1 MYFEYFIFIIVILLI
16 FLSLR
21 KKILKYKSIYNQNGF
36 DGVYLY
42 FVNKNFT
49 KTGLSNFIDKK
60 KNILGKEISKISN
73 NKILYG
79 PYSGTKI
86 LTTYG
91 WSNIDFCPKYLG
103 SYEYQVQK
111 KIIDLNKKKKFDY
124 FIDLGAAEGYHIIS
138 LLKKKIFKQ
147 GLAFEISKKSREI
160 LKKNAQ
166 INKLKNRIRIYKD
179 ANLSSLKNTLRNF
192 NHRRLLF
199 LVDIEGQEYDLFD
212 KYFCKIFS
220 KGTFIIEEHPFN
232 ISNKRKIKNF
242 NQNIKKY
249 YNVEILKD
257 TPKNPFNFSILEKYS
272 DDEKY
277 LMMSEGRPESMKWL
291 ILHPKK

>member
-1 MYFEYFIFIIVILLI
+1 MYFEYSIFTIVILLI
-16 FLSLR
+16 FLRLR

-86 LTTYG
+86 LSTYG

-138 LLKKKIFKQ
+138 LLKKKFFKQ

-166 INKLKNRIRIYKD
+166 INKLNNRIRIYKD

-212 KYFCKIFS
+212 KDFCKIFS

-257 TPKNPFNFSILEKYS
+257 TPKNPFNFSILKKYS

-291 ILHPKK
+291 ILQPKK

>member
-1 MYFEYFIFIIVILLI
+1 MYFEYFIFTIVILLI
-16 FLSLR
+16 FLRLR

-86 LTTYG
+86 LSTYG

-166 INKLKNRIRIYKD
+166 INKLNNRIRIYKD

-212 KYFCKIFS
+212 KDFCKIFS

-277 LMMSEGRPESMKWL
+277 LMMSEGRPESMQWV
-291 ILHPKK
+291 ILQPKK

>member
-1 MYFEYFIFIIVILLI
+1 MYFEYFILTIVIFLI
-16 FLSLR
+16 FLRLR
-21 KKILKYKSIYNQNGF
+21 KKIIKYKSIYNQNGF

-86 LTTYG
+86 LSSYG

-103 SYEYQVQK
+103 CYEYQVQK

-124 FIDLGAAEGYHIIS
+124 FIDLGASEGYHIVS
-138 LLKKKIFKQ
+138 LLKKKFFKQ

-166 INKLKNRIRIYKD
+166 INKVKNRIRIYGD
-179 ANLSSLKNTLRNF
+179 ANLSSLKNALKDF
-192 NHRRLLF
+192 NHRKLLF
-199 LVDIEGQEYDLFD
+199 LVDIEGKEYDLFNKD
-212 KYFCKIFS
+212 FCKIFS
-220 KGTFIIEEHPFN
+220 NGTFIIEEHPFN
-232 ISNKRKIKNF
+232 VWNKKKIKIF
-242 NQNIKKY
+242 KQNIKKY
-249 YNVEILKD
+249 YKVGILKD
-257 TPKNPFNFSILEKYS
+257 IYKNPFNFSVLEKYS

-277 LMMSEGRPESMKWL
+277 LMMSEGRPQSMEWV
-291 ILHPKK
+291 ILRPKR

>member
-1 MYFEYFIFIIVILLI
+1 MYFEYFIFTIVILLI
-16 FLSLR
+16 FLRLR

-86 LTTYG
+86 LSTYG

-138 LLKKKIFKQ
+138 LLKKKFFKQ

-166 INKLKNRIRIYKD
+166 INKLNNRIRIYKE
-179 ANLSSLKNTLRNF
+179 ANLSSLKNALRNF

-212 KYFCKIFS
+212 KDFCKIFS

-277 LMMSEGRPESMKWL
+277 LMMSEGRPESMQWV
-291 ILHPKK
+291 ILQPKK

>member
-1 MYFEYFIFIIVILLI
+1 MYFEYFIFTIVILLI
-16 FLSLR
+16 LLRLR

-86 LTTYG
+86 LSSYG

-103 SYEYQVQK
+103 CYEYQVQK

-124 FIDLGAAEGYHIIS
+124 FIDLGASEGYHIVS
-138 LLKKKIFKQ
+138 LLKKKFFKQ

-166 INKLKNRIRIYKD
+166 INKVKNRIRIYGD
-179 ANLSSLKNTLRNF
+179 ANLSSLKNALKDF
-192 NHRRLLF
+192 NHRKLLF
-199 LVDIEGQEYDLFD
+199 LVDIEGQEYDLFNKD
-212 KYFCKIFS
+212 FCKIFS
-220 KGTFIIEEHPFN
+220 NGTFIIEEHPFN
-232 ISNKRKIKNF
+232 VWNKKKIKIF
-242 NQNIKKY
+242 KQNIKKY
-249 YNVEILKD
+249 YKVGILKD
-257 TPKNPFNFSILEKYS
+257 ISKNPFNFSVLEKYS

-277 LMMSEGRPESMKWL
+277 LMMSEGRPQSMEWV
-291 ILHPKK
+291 ILRPKR

>member
-1 MYFEYFIFIIVILLI
+1 MYFEYFIFTIVILLI
-16 FLSLR
+16 FLRLR

-42 FVNKNFT
+42 FVNKNFK

-86 LTTYG
+86 LNSYG

-111 KIIDLNKKKKFDY
+111 KIKDLNKKKKNLITSQIQVQPRIPY
-124 FIDLGAAEGYHIIS
+124 YQFI
-138 LLKKKIFKQ
+138 KKIFKQ

-166 INKLKNRIRIYKD
+166 INKVNSRIKIYGD

-199 LVDIEGQEYDLFD
+199 LVDIEGQEYDLFNKD
-212 KYFCKIFS
+212 FCKIFS

-277 LMMSEGRPESMKWL
+277 LMMSEGRPESMQWV
-291 ILHPKK
+291 ILQPKK

>member
-1 MYFEYFIFIIVILLI
+1 MYFEYFIFTIVILLI
-16 FLSLR
+16 FLRLR

-86 LTTYG
+86 LSTYG

-166 INKLKNRIRIYKD
+166 INKLNNRIRIYKN

-212 KYFCKIFS
+212 KDFCKIFS

-242 NQNIKKY
+242 NQNIKRY

-277 LMMSEGRPESMKWL
+277 LMMSEGRPESMQWV
-291 ILHPKK
+291 ILQPKK

>member
-1 MYFEYFIFIIVILLI
+1 MYFEYFIFTIVILLI
-16 FLSLR
+16 FLRLR

-42 FVNKNFT
+42 FVNKNFK

-86 LTTYG
+86 LSTYG

-147 GLAFEISKKSREI
+147 GLAFEIIKKSREI

-166 INKLKNRIRIYKD
+166 INKLNNRIRIYKD

-199 LVDIEGQEYDLFD
+199 LVDIEGQEYNLFD
-212 KYFCKIFS
+212 KDFCKIFS

-277 LMMSEGRPESMKWL
+277 LMMSEGRPESMQWV
-291 ILHPKK
+291 ILQPKK

>member
-1 MYFEYFIFIIVILLI
+1 MYFEYFIFTIVILLI
-16 FLSLR
+16 FLRFR
-21 KKILKYKSIYNQNGF
+21 KKILKYKLIYNQNGF

-86 LTTYG
+86 LSSYG

-166 INKLKNRIRIYKD
+166 INKLNNRIRIYKD
-179 ANLSSLKNTLRNF
+179 ANLSSLKNVLRNF

-199 LVDIEGQEYDLFD
+199 LVDIEGHEYDLFEKD
-212 KYFCKIFS
+212 FCKIFS

-232 ISNKRKIKNF
+232 ITNKRKIKNF

>member
-1 MYFEYFIFIIVILLI
+1 MYFEYFIFTIVILLI
-16 FLSLR
+16 FLRLR

-86 LTTYG
+86 LSTYG

-124 FIDLGAAEGYHIIS
+124 FIDLGSAEGYHIIS
-138 LLKKKIFKQ
+138 LLKKKFFKK
-147 GLAFEISKKSREI
+147 GLAFEVSHKSRSI

-166 INKLKNRIRIYKD
+166 INKLNNRIRIYKD

-199 LVDIEGQEYDLFD
+199 LVDIEGQEYNLFD
-212 KYFCKIFS
+212 KDFCKIFS

-277 LMMSEGRPESMKWL
+277 LMMSEGRPESMRWL
-291 ILHPKK
+291 ILQPKK

>member
-1 MYFEYFIFIIVILLI
+1 MYFEYFLFTIVILLI
-16 FLSLR
+16 FLRLR
-21 KKILKYKSIYNQNGF
+21 KKIKKYQSIYNQNGF

-212 KYFCKIFS
+212 KDFCKIFS

-291 ILHPKK
+291 ILQPKK

>member
-1 MYFEYFIFIIVILLI
+1 MYFEYFIFTIVILLI
-16 FLSLR
+16 FLWFR

-86 LTTYG
+86 LSSYG

-166 INKLKNRIRIYKD
+166 INKLNNRIRIYKD

-212 KYFCKIFS
+212 KDFCKIFS

>member
-1 MYFEYFIFIIVILLI
+1 MYFEYFLVTIVISLI
-16 FLSLR
+16 FLRLR
-21 KKILKYKSIYNQNGF
+21 KKILKYKSIFNRNGF

-49 KTGLSNFIDKK
+49 NTGLSNFIDKK

-86 LTTYG
+86 LSTYG

-166 INKLKNRIRIYKD
+166 INKLNNRIRIYKD

-212 KYFCKIFS
+212 KDFCKIFS

-277 LMMSEGRPESMKWL
+277 LMMSEGRPESMQWV
-291 ILHPKK
+291 ILQPKK

>member
-1 MYFEYFIFIIVILLI
+1 MYFEYFIFTIVILLI
-16 FLSLR
+16 FLRLR

-42 FVNKNFT
+42 FVNKNFK

-86 LTTYG
+86 LSTYG

-138 LLKKKIFKQ
+138 LLKKKFFKK

-179 ANLSSLKNTLRNF
+179 ANLSSLKNALRNF

-199 LVDIEGQEYDLFD
+199 LIDIEGQEYDLFD
-212 KYFCKIFS
+212 KDFCKIFS

-277 LMMSEGRPESMKWL
+277 LMMSEGRPESMQWV
-291 ILHPKK
+291 ILQPKK

>member
-1 MYFEYFIFIIVILLI
+1 MYFEYFIFTIVILLI
-16 FLSLR
+16 FLWFR

-60 KNILGKEISKISN
+60 KNILGKEISKISDN
-73 NKILYG
+73 NILYG

-86 LTTYG
+86 LSSYG

-138 LLKKKIFKQ
+138 LLKKKFFKQ

-166 INKLKNRIRIYKD
+166 INKLNNRIRIYKD
-179 ANLSSLKNTLRNF
+179 ANLSSLKNALRNF

-199 LVDIEGQEYDLFD
+199 LIDIEGQEYDLFD
-212 KYFCKIFS
+212 KDFCKIFS

-277 LMMSEGRPESMKWL
+277 LMMSEGRPESMQWV
-291 ILHPKK
+291 ILQPKK

>member
-1 MYFEYFIFIIVILLI
+1 MYFEYFIFTIVILLI
-16 FLSLR
+16 FLRLR

-86 LTTYG
+86 LSTYG

-166 INKLKNRIRIYKD
+166 INKLNNRIRIYKD

-199 LVDIEGQEYDLFD
+199 LVDIEGQEYNLFD
-212 KYFCKIFS
+212 KDFCKIFS

-291 ILHPKK
+291 ILQPKK

>member
-1 MYFEYFIFIIVILLI
+1 MYFEYFIFTIVILLI
-16 FLSLR
+16 FLRFR
-21 KKILKYKSIYNQNGF
+21 KKILKYKLIYNQNGF

-86 LTTYG
+86 LSTYG

-166 INKLKNRIRIYKD
+166 INKLNNRIRIYKD

-212 KYFCKIFS
+212 KDFCKIFS

-277 LMMSEGRPESMKWL
+277 LMMSEGRPESMKWV
-291 ILHPKK
+291 ILQPKK

>member
-1 MYFEYFIFIIVILLI
+1 MYFEYFIFTIVILLI
-16 FLSLR
+16 FLWFR

-166 INKLKNRIRIYKD
+166 INKLNNRIRIYKD
-179 ANLSSLKNTLRNF
+179 ANLSSLKNALRNF

-199 LVDIEGQEYDLFD
+199 LVDIEGQEYDLFNKD
-212 KYFCKIFS
+212 FCKIFS

-277 LMMSEGRPESMKWL
+277 LMMSEGRPESMQWV
-291 ILHPKK
+291 ILQPKK

>member
-1 MYFEYFIFIIVILLI
+1 MYFEYFIFTIVILLI
-16 FLSLR
+16 FLKLR

-42 FVNKNFT
+42 FINKNFT

-86 LTTYG
+86 LSSYG

-166 INKLKNRIRIYKD
+166 INKLNNRIRIYKD
-179 ANLSSLKNTLRNF
+179 ANLSSLKNVLRNF

-199 LVDIEGQEYDLFD
+199 LVDIEGHEYDLFEKD
-212 KYFCKIFS
+212 FCKIFS

-232 ISNKRKIKNF
+232 ITNKRKIKNF

-291 ILHPKK
+291 ILQPKK

>member
-1 MYFEYFIFIIVILLI
+1 MYFEYFIFTIVILLI
-16 FLSLR
+16 LLRLR

-42 FVNKNFT
+42 FVNKNFA

-86 LTTYG
+86 LSSSG

-111 KIIDLNKKKKFDY
+111 KIIDLNKKKKFNY

-138 LLKKKIFKQ
+138 LLKKKFFKK
-147 GLAFEISKKSREI
+147 GLAFETSKKSREI

-166 INKLKNRIRIYKD
+166 INKINNRIRIYKE
-179 ANLSSLKNTLRNF
+179 ANLMSLKNALRDF
-192 NHRRLLF
+192 NHRKILF
-199 LVDIEGQEYDLFD
+199 LVDIEGQEYDLFNKD
-212 KYFCKIFS
+212 FCKIFS

-232 ISNKRKIKNF
+232 ISDKRKIKNF

-249 YNVEILKD
+249 YKVETLKD
-257 TPKNPFNFSILEKYS
+257 TPKNPFNLSILEKYS

-277 LMMSEGRPESMKWL
+277 LMMSEGRPESMQWV
-291 ILHPKK
+291 ILQPKK

>member
-1 MYFEYFIFIIVILLI
+1 MYFEYFIFTIVILLI
-16 FLSLR
+16 FLRLR

-42 FVNKNFT
+42 FVNKNFK

-86 LTTYG
+86 LSSYG

-166 INKLKNRIRIYKD
+166 INKLNNRIRIYKD
-179 ANLSSLKNTLRNF
+179 ANLSSLKNALRNF

-199 LVDIEGQEYDLFD
+199 LIDIEGQEYDLFD
-212 KYFCKIFS
+212 KDFCKIFS

-277 LMMSEGRPESMKWL
+277 LMMSEGRPESMQWV
-291 ILHPKK
+291 ILQPKK

>member
-1 MYFEYFIFIIVILLI
+1 MHFEYFIFIIVILLI
-16 FLSLR
+16 FLGLR

-86 LTTYG
+86 FSSYG

-103 SYEYQVQK
+103 CYEYQVQK

-138 LLKKKIFKQ
+138 LLKKKFFKQ

-166 INKLKNRIRIYKD
+166 INKLNNRIRIYKD

-212 KYFCKIFS
+212 KDFCKIFS

-277 LMMSEGRPESMKWL
+277 LMMSEGRPESMQWV
-291 ILHPKK
+291 ILQPKK

>member
-1 MYFEYFIFIIVILLI
+1 MYFEYFIIIIVILLI

-86 LTTYG
+86 LSSYG

-166 INKLKNRIRIYKD
+166 INKLNNRIRIYKD
-179 ANLSSLKNTLRNF
+179 ANLSSLKNALRNF

-199 LVDIEGQEYDLFD
+199 LIDIEGQEYDLFD
-212 KYFCKIFS
+212 KDFCKIFS

-291 ILHPKK
+291 ILQPKK

>member
-1 MYFEYFIFIIVILLI
+1 MYFEYFIFTIVILLI
-16 FLSLR
+16 FLKLR

-86 LTTYG
+86 LSTYG

-138 LLKKKIFKQ
+138 LLKKKFFKQ

-166 INKLKNRIRIYKD
+166 INKLNNRIRIYKD

-212 KYFCKIFS
+212 KDFCKIFS

-232 ISNKRKIKNF
+232 LSDKRKIKNF

-277 LMMSEGRPESMKWL
+277 LMMSEGRPESMQWV
-291 ILHPKK
+291 ILQPKK

>member
-1 MYFEYFIFIIVILLI
+1 MYFEYFIFTIVILLI
-16 FLSLR
+16 FLRLR

-42 FVNKNFT
+42 FVNKNFK

-86 LTTYG
+86 LSTYG

-166 INKLKNRIRIYKD
+166 INKLNNRIRIYKD

-199 LVDIEGQEYDLFD
+199 LVDIEGQEYNLFD
-212 KYFCKIFS
+212 KDFCKIFS

-242 NQNIKKY
+242 DQNIKKY

-277 LMMSEGRPESMKWL
+277 LMMSEGRPESMQWV
-291 ILHPKK
+291 ILQPKK

>member
-1 MYFEYFIFIIVILLI
+1 MYFEYSIFAIVIFLI
-16 FLSLR
+16 FLWFR

-86 LTTYG
+86 LSSYG

-138 LLKKKIFKQ
+138 LLKKKFFKQ

-166 INKLKNRIRIYKD
+166 INKLNNRIRIYKD
-179 ANLSSLKNTLRNF
+179 ANLSSLKNALRNF

-212 KYFCKIFS
+212 KDFCKIFS

>member
-1 MYFEYFIFIIVILLI
+1 MYFEYFILTIVILLI

-79 PYSGTKI
+79 PYAGTKI
-86 LTTYG
+86 LSSYG

-138 LLKKKIFKQ
+138 LLKKKFFKQ

-166 INKLKNRIRIYKD
+166 INKLNNRIRIYKD
-179 ANLSSLKNTLRNF
+179 ANLSSLKNALRNF

-212 KYFCKIFS
+212 KDFCKIFS

-249 YNVEILKD
+249 YDVEILKD
-257 TPKNPFNFSILEKYS
+257 IPKNPFNFSILEKYS

-291 ILHPKK
+291 ILQPKK

>member
-1 MYFEYFIFIIVILLI
+1 MYFEYFLVTILILLI
-16 FLSLR
+16 FFRLR
-21 KKILKYKSIYNQNGF
+21 KKILKYKSIFNNNGF

-49 KTGLSNFIDKK
+49 NTGLSNFIDKK
-60 KNILGKEISKISN
+60 KNILGNEISKISA
-73 NKILYG
+73 NKILNG

-86 LTTYG
+86 LNSYG

-124 FIDLGAAEGYHIIS
+124 FIDLGAAEGYHIVS
-138 LLKKKIFKQ
+138 LLKKKFFNQ

-166 INKLKNRIRIYKD
+166 INKVNSRIKIYGD
-179 ANLSSLKNTLRNF
+179 ANLSSLKNALKDF
-192 NHRRLLF
+192 DHRKLLF
-199 LVDIEGQEYDLFD
+199 LVDIEGQEYDLFN
-212 KYFCKIFS
+212 KEFCKIFS

-277 LMMSEGRPESMKWL
+277 LMMSEGRPESMQWV
-291 ILHPKK
+291 ILQPKK

>member
-1 MYFEYFIFIIVILLI
+1 MYFEYFIFTIVILLI
-16 FLSLR
+16 FLRLR

-42 FVNKNFT
+42 FVNKNFK

-86 LTTYG
+86 LSTYG

-166 INKLKNRIRIYKD
+166 INQLNNRIRIYKD

-199 LVDIEGQEYDLFD
+199 LVDIEGQEYNLFD
-212 KYFCKIFS
+212 KDFCKIFS

-277 LMMSEGRPESMKWL
+277 LMMSEGRPESMQWV
-291 ILHPKK
+291 ILQPKK

>member
-1 MYFEYFIFIIVILLI
+1 MYFEYFIFTIVILLI
-16 FLSLR
+16 FLRLR

-60 KNILGKEISKISN
+60 KNILGKEISKISD

-86 LTTYG
+86 LSSYG

-111 KIIDLNKKKKFDY
+111 KIINLNKKKKFDY

-166 INKLKNRIRIYKD
+166 INKLNNRIRIYKD

-199 LVDIEGQEYDLFD
+199 LVDIEGQEYDLFNKD
-212 KYFCKIFS
+212 FCKIFS

-277 LMMSEGRPESMKWL
+277 LMMSEGRPVSMKWL
-291 ILHPKK
+291 ILQPKK

>member
-1 MYFEYFIFIIVILLI
+1 MYFEYFIFTIVILLI
-16 FLSLR
+16 FLWFR

-86 LTTYG
+86 LSTYG

-166 INKLKNRIRIYKD
+166 INKLNNRIRIYKD
-179 ANLSSLKNTLRNF
+179 ANLSSLKNALRNF

-212 KYFCKIFS
+212 KDFCKIFS

-277 LMMSEGRPESMKWL
+277 LMMSEGRPESMQWV
-291 ILHPKK
+291 ILQPKK

>member
-1 MYFEYFIFIIVILLI
+1 MYFEYFILTIVIFLI
-16 FLSLR
+16 FLRLR
-21 KKILKYKSIYNQNGF
+21 KKIIKYKSIYNQNGF

-86 LTTYG
+86 LSSYG

-103 SYEYQVQK
+103 SYEFQVQK

-138 LLKKKIFKQ
+138 LLKKKHFKQ
-147 GLAFEISKKSREI
+147 GLAFEINKKSREI
-160 LKKNAQ
+160 LKKNTQ
-166 INKLKNRIRIYKD
+166 INKINKRIRIYRD
-179 ANLSSLKNTLRNF
+179 ANLSSLKNALRNF
-192 NHRRLLF
+192 NHRKLLF

-212 KYFCKIFS
+212 KDFCKIFS

-232 ISNKRKIKNF
+232 ISNKKKIKNF

-257 TPKNPFNFSILEKYS
+257 TPKNPFNFNILEKYS

-291 ILHPKK
+291 ILQPKK

>member
-1 MYFEYFIFIIVILLI
+1 MYFEYFLVTIVILLI
-16 FLSLR
+16 FLRLR
-21 KKILKYKSIYNQNGF
+21 KKIVKYKSIYSKNGF

-49 KTGLSNFIDKK
+49 NTGLSNFIDKK

-86 LTTYG
+86 LNHYG

-103 SYEYQVQK
+103 SYESHIQN
-111 KIIDLNKKKKFDY
+111 KIINLSKKKKFDY

-138 LLKKKIFKQ
+138 LINKKFFKQ
-147 GLAFEISKKSREI
+147 GFAFEISKKSRKI

-166 INKLKNRIRIYKD
+166 INKISNKIKIFGNANFLSLVNILKGINPRKV
-179 ANLSSLKNTLRNF
+179 F
-192 NHRRLLF
+192 F
-199 LVDIEGQEYDLFD
+199 LVDIEGKEYDLFNND
-212 KYFCKIFS
+212 FCKKFS
-220 KGTFIIEEHPFN
+220 KSTFIIEEHPFN
-232 ISNKRKIKNF
+232 VNRKKKINNFIKNL
-242 NQNIKKY
+242 KKY
-249 YNVEILKD
+249 YNLEILKD
-257 TPKNPFNFSILEKYS
+257 VSKNPFNFDILNKYN

-277 LMMSEGRPESMKWL
+277 LMMSEGRPESMRWL
-291 ILHPKK
+291 ILRPKK